1 MNREAYD
8 NAFIELRID
17 TKGNKIK
24 NENDERDPKK
34 EAFEE
39 TKMSLEDL
47 LADQKQN
54 NTKEQESNFIY
65 RNIIHVR

>member
-39 TKMSLEDL
+39 TKMSLEDFH
-47 LADQKQN
+47 ADQEQN